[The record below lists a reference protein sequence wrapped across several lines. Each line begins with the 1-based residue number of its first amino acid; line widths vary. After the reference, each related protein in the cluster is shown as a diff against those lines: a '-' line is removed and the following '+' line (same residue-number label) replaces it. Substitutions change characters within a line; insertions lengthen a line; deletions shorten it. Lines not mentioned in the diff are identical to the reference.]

1 VGGLF
6 VIIGYI
12 NFNDESKQRILNIMN
27 NSASVFVFFITVINV
42 LIAGFGFNFNDT
54 L

>member
-1 VGGLF
+1 MGGLF
-6 VIIGYI
+6 VFIGYM
-12 NFNDESKQRILNIMN
+12 NFNDESKQRRLNIMN
-27 NSASVFVFFITVINV
+27 NSATVFVFLITVINV